1 MSWPAARNVLAAVCE
16 AVTLGEADGVAAA
29 EVAPAEAGAEAG
41 ALEAGAL
48 GEPAEV
54 ADAGALAA
62 LEAAVGELAD
72 ELQAVASNATPPST
86 AAAVT

>member
-1 MSWPAARNVLAAVCE
+1 VLAAVCE
-16 AVTLGEADGVAAA
+16 AVTLGEAEAVPAA
-29 EVAPAEAGAEAG
+29 EVAPAEAGALEAG

-72 ELQAVASNATPPST
+72 ELQPVTSKAAPPRT
-86 AAAVT
+86 AAAVN